1 MADEMLEGAFYHHM
15 YKDQQA
21 SRDWNRHVL
30 EFYVQQ
36 FKQGQR
42 VLDVGCGEGQFLEAA
57 TAQGISAQGV
67 DCDTRMVSVSR
78 QKGLDVVEDDLF
90 HYLAGHKEQFDGV
103 FSSNLIEHLTVQ
115 DALRF
120 LQSAFQV
127 LRPGGTLLV
136 ATPNPESLIVHL
148 YEFWRDMTH
157 VRLYSRPLLE
167 FLLFW
172 AGFRDIESGGNP
184 RTVWEPSADV
194 QAVPELLESLTSCEK
209 SLQLDSVID
218 PQIPKQ
224 ERSGWQRLVLAVR
237 RRVARFLAQTI
248 MFEEFAAVEAALGK
262 VGSEFGGLATH
273 LRTLSATTQQV
284 GHALYQS
291 HAKPLTAPRE
301 IFSRGVKP
309 IPGQDVL

>member
-1 MADEMLEGAFYHHM
+1 MANEMLEGAFYSYM
-15 YKDQQA
+15 YEDQQA

-30 EFYVQQ
+30 EFYVQH
-36 FKQGQR
+36 FEQGQR
-42 VLDVGCGEGQFLEAA
+42 VLDVGCGEGQFLEIA
-57 TAQGISAQGV
+57 TAQGISALGV
-67 DCDTRMVSVSR
+67 DSDTRMVSISR

-90 HYLAGHKEQFDGV
+90 NYLAGHKEQFDGV

-167 FLLFW
+167 FLLSW

-184 RTVWEPSADV
+184 RTVWEPSAEV
-194 QAVPELLESLTSCEK
+194 QAVPGLLKSLTSCEK
-209 SLQLDSVID
+209 SIQLDSVID

-224 ERSGWQRLVLAVR
+224 ERSSWRRLVLAVR
-237 RRVARFLAQTI
+237 RRVARFLVQTV
-248 MFEEFAAVEAALGK
+248 MFEEFSAIEAALGK
-262 VGSEFGGLATH
+262 VGSEFSGLATH
-273 LRTLSATTQQV
+273 FGTLSATTQQV

-301 IFSRGVKP
+301 VFAKGVKP
-309 IPGQDVL
+309 VTGQD

>member
-1 MADEMLEGAFYHHM
+1 MADEMLEGAFYSHM
-15 YKDQQA
+15 YEGQQA
-21 SRDWNRHVL
+21 SRDWNRYVL

-36 FKQGQR
+36 FEQGQR

-57 TAQGISAQGV
+57 TAQGISALGV
-67 DCDTRMVSVSR
+67 DSDTRMVSVSR
-78 QKGLDVVEDDLF
+78 QKGLEVVEDDLF

-103 FSSNLIEHLTVQ
+103 FCSNLIEHLTVQ

-167 FLLFW
+167 FFLSW
-172 AGFRDIESGGNP
+172 AGFCDIASGGNP
-184 RTVWEPSADV
+184 RTVWEPSAQV
-194 QAVPELLESLTSCEK
+194 QAVPGLLESLTCCEK
-209 SLQLDSVID
+209 SIQLDSVID

-224 ERSGWQRLVLAVR
+224 ERSGWRRLVLTVR
-237 RRVARFLAQTI
+237 RRVARFLVQTV
-248 MFEEFAAVEAALGK
+248 MFEEFSAIEAALGK
-262 VGSEFGGLATH
+262 VGSEFSGLATH
-273 LRTLSATTQQV
+273 FGTLSATTQQV

-301 IFSRGVKP
+301 IFARGVRP
-309 IPGQDVL
+309 VPGQDVL

>member
-21 SRDWNRHVL
+21 SRDWNRYVL
-30 EFYVQQ
+30 EFYIQQ

-90 HYLAGHKEQFDGV
+90 HYLDEHKEQFDGI

-120 LQSAFQV
+120 LQLAFRV

-184 RTVWEPSADV
+184 RTVWEPSAEV
-194 QAVPELLESLTSCEK
+194 QR
-209 SLQLDSVID
+209 
-218 PQIPKQ
+218 
-224 ERSGWQRLVLAVR
+224 ERSGWQRLILAVR

-248 MFEEFAAVEAALGK
+248 MFEEFSAVEGALGK
-262 VGSEFGGLATH
+262 VGAEFGGLATH

-301 IFSRGVKP
+301 IFSRGVRP